1 MPPLGPDHTLGTH
14 PITSK
19 GSQID
24 MAGPSGMRSS
34 VHWRAGPAFPP
45 HPSHM
50 RTPYA
55 SLLLYATHS
64 DMRMRVRVPSYIMPH
79 LLFRSA
85 AGRPQQ
91 PADAG
96 GCWTVAGGE
105 TAVLGLPPAG
115 LLRAPSWASRI
126 LRSLMLGVATCSGE
140 PTNHARLSR
149 PPLAAKQRPRPLPS
163 ASSPEI
169 IARGHLLFSLGGC
182 CHHCILCPLPPGTL
196 AAVTLAS
203 RPSR

>member
-115 LLRAPSWASRI
+115 KLRVPSWTGRL
-126 LRSLMLGVATCSGE
+126 LRSLDQKVLR
-140 PTNHARLSR
+140 HALEGSRTARTSFGPRLR
-149 PPLAAKQRPRPLPS
+149 P
-163 ASSPEI
+163 I
-169 IARGHLLFSLGGC
+169 NGHGR
-182 CHHCILCPLPPGTL
+182 CPLP
-196 AAVTLAS
+196 AA
-203 RPSR
+203 PI